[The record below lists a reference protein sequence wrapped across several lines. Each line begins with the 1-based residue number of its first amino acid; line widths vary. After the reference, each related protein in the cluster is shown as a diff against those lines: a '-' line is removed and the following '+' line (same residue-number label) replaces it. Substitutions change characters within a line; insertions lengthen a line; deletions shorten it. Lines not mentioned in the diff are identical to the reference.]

1 MNIVDRVK
9 NILITPKTEWD
20 VIAAE
25 TTPTAALV
33 TGYVL
38 PLAAISAVAYFIG
51 ICLVGT
57 SMGFLGTYRMPIVWG
72 LAVTIWHLVA
82 AVIAVFVVGFI
93 VDALAPTFGA
103 QKNSAQAFKIAV
115 YSYTPA
121 WVAGV
126 LMIVPLLGVLVLLA
140 SLYAIYLMYLGLP
153 RLMKNPEDKSIAYT
167 AVTIICAI
175 VVSVIISVIGGL
187 IAAPAMMASG
197 SLGMGTPAHT
207 SRAMRA
213 DPSSPMGKL
222 ETFGRQMEEANKKM
236 EAAQKSGDPN
246 KQAEAA
252 MAALGTAISGGK
264 NVEPLQLDQIKAFV
278 PDSFAGLPRTGQSSE
293 RAGAAGFM
301 TAKAEGTYGDSAG
314 KQVQLEVVDTGGVAG
329 LMGLATWAG
338 VMSERETDERIERT
352 HKEGT
357 RVVHEEVSK
366 RGGRNKYG
374 LVLND
379 RFLVSA
385 SGSGVDINALK
396 AGVASLDLA
405 KLESMK

>member
-9 NILITPKTEWD
+9 NILITPKTEWE
-20 VIAAE
+20 VIAGE
-25 TTPTAALV
+25 STPTASLI

-38 PLAAISAVAYFIG
+38 PLAGISAVAYFIG

-57 SMGFLGTYRMPIVWG
+57 TMGFLGTYRMPITWG
-72 LAVTIWHLVA
+72 LAVAVWHLVG
-82 AVIAVFVVGFI
+82 AVVAVFVVGFI
-93 VDALAPTFGA
+93 IDALAPTFGA
-103 QKNSAQAFKIAV
+103 QKNSAQALKVAV
-115 YSYTPA
+115 YSYTPG
-121 WVAGV
+121 WVASI
-126 LMIVPLLGVLVLLA
+126 LMILPVLGILVLLA
-140 SLYAIYLMYLGLP
+140 GLYGIYLMYLGLP

-167 AVTIICAI
+167 VVTIIAAI

-187 IAAPAMMASG
+187 IAAPAMMATG
-197 SLGMGTPAHT
+197 SLGMSPSAAH
-207 SRAMRA
+207 RAAARM

-222 ETFGRQMEEANKKM
+222 EAFGKQMEEANKKM
-236 EAAQKSGDPN
+236 DAAQKSGDPG

-264 NVEPLQLDQIKAFV
+264 GVEPLQLDQIKPFI
-278 PDSFAGLPRTGQSSE
+278 PDTFAGLPRTGQASE

-314 KQVQLEVVDTGGVAG
+314 KQVQLEVVDTGGVGG

-338 VMSERETDERIERT
+338 VMSERETDDRIERT
-352 HKEGT
+352 RKEGNN
-357 RVVHEEVSK
+357 VVHEEISK
-366 RGGRNKYG
+366 RGGRNKYA

-379 RFLVSA
+379 RFVVSA

-396 AGVASLDLA
+396 SGVASLDLA
-405 KLESMK
+405 KLQSMK